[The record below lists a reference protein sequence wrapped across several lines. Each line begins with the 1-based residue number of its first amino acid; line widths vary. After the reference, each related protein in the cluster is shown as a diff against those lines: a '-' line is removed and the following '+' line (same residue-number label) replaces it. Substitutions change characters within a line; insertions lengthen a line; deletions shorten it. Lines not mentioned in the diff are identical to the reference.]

1 MSIETS
7 LMNTATFSQPDFYFT
22 AIRTFSVLLIMLA
35 AILIGSYLAKRFWP
49 KGSGLMGSNP
59 WIRVVAA
66 SYVAPKKT
74 ISLVEVAGEMLVL
87 GLTDSHITMLTKIN
101 NERMIDHIKTCQEKK
116 NVKLPFCQPFK
127 FFANG
132 CDDEKEKV
140 AVLLREMTSNT
151 HDNSKAIEKI
161 HIPGVPI

>member
-1 MSIETS
+1 MGIETS
-7 LMNTATFSQPDFYFT
+7 LMNAATFSQPDFYST
-22 AIRTFSVLLIMLA
+22 AIRTFSVLSIMLA

-49 KGSGLMGSNP
+49 KGSGLMGSHP

-87 GLTDSHITMLTKIN
+87 GLTDNQITMLTKIN
-101 NERMIDHIKTCQEKK
+101 DERMIDHIKKCQEAK
-116 NVKLPFCQPFK
+116 NVKPPFYQPFR

-132 CDDEKEKV
+132 CDDEKEKK
-140 AVLLREMTSNT
+140 AVLLRERTSNA

-161 HIPGVPI
+161 DMPAVQI